1 MTEKIFNYYAYND
14 NLAAAGQP
22 TAEQIEALKQSG
34 FDVVVNISPASAKNA
49 LQNEHQLVEKCGM
62 DYVHFPVD
70 CSNLR
75 ETHYLTVAAIL
86 SSLEGKKVFMH
97 CGGNIKTSN
106 LIHMYHVLE
115 KGMNEKES
123 FETLRKIQNP
133 ENKWLFFFKKMG
145 MKGDIQ
151 PC

>member
-1 MTEKIFNYYAYND
+1 MIERIFNYYAYND
-14 NLAAAGQP
+14 NLAAGGQP

-34 FDVVVNISPASAKNA
+34 FDVIVNISPASARNA
-49 LQNEHQLVEKCGM
+49 LQNEHQLVERWEM
-62 DYVHFPVD
+62 DYIHFPVD

-86 SSLEGKKVFMH
+86 NSLEGKKVFMH

-115 KGMNEKES
+115 KGMNEQES
-123 FETLRKIQNP
+123 FGTLRKIQNP

-145 MKGDIQ
+145 MKGDAL
-151 PC
+151 